1 MNKFYISVFSILLFH
16 FSTAQNATITGKI
29 LDAETKDPLGG
40 ATIKFDKS
48 RGGFSDAS
56 GKFTLSIPAGE
67 HDITIS
73 YIGYKSDK
81 RPVSLKEG
89 EKLEIEVLMK
99 PSVFQIA
106 QVVTVS
112 QYRKNAAK
120 ETVSTEVVSKSQ
132 IKNTNANDLGD
143 VISKANGVLVQ
154 DGSISIRGGSSF
166 SYGVGTRTA
175 VLSDGLSLTSADRGE
190 VQSKMVPLANVKQV
204 EIVKGAS
211 SVVYGSSAL
220 NGVVN
225 VITEWPSESEPK
237 TEIETNVGVY
247 DNPSDLRRKWW
258 GTVPPFFGSVNVNHQ
273 RRIGNL
279 QFVCGGNIY
288 YDRNY
293 LQHNSGF
300 RFSPFV
306 KTRYISQKTPGLSYG
321 INAQAFVER
330 NELFFIS
337 KDLDSLAMVPA
348 NASDDKH
355 QKFLIDPHLAY
366 GNDKGHNFKLNMRYM
381 AIWRRGNGVDIDA
394 TSHSINVDEQYQY
407 RFRKDMFIVTA
418 GLPFSVG
425 VSKSNLYKNNHINF
439 SAAIYTQAEF
449 NYKILSLQAGVRYE
463 VSGVDSQIITTKPV
477 FRSGINIQAA
487 KATFIR
493 ASWGQG
499 YRVPTIAEKYIA
511 QPFVGTVLIIPN
523 DTLKAETSWS
533 FEVGIK
539 QGFQIRDWKA
549 FIDASFFWQ
558 EYKNYIEYVVS
569 VWPNYYPNGNKIFPD
584 SLEFPFPGNGTIIG
598 AKPINIE
605 NARIA
610 GYEIGLMTVG
620 KIGPVG
626 LQISGGYS
634 YNYPSRKD
642 KNTDSTHYKTTDFIR
657 DVFKFNG
664 QRVSTNDTSRILA
677 YRIRHLFRTDLEIT
691 YWKCYVGATF
701 NYGSIPEVVP
711 GFYRVIANTIF
722 GDINAVDKYINTHIK
737 GDFFMDLRAGIK
749 INEHFGMGFIV
760 KNVTNHFYSLRP
772 GKPEPLRNYTLQF
785 RYNF

>member
-1 MNKFYISVFSILLFH
+1 MSKFYTSVLIIFFFH
-16 FSTAQNATITGKI
+16 FSNAQVSGTIRNE
-29 LDAETKDPLGG
+29 ETKEPLSG
-40 ATIKFDKS
+40 ATIKVDKVK
-48 RGGFSDAS
+48 GGFSDAS
-56 GKFTLSIPAGE
+56 GRFEIPNLSIGE
-67 HDITIS
+67 HDLNIS
-73 YIGYKSDK
+73 FIGYKNEK
-81 RPVSLKEG
+81 QHIEIKEG
-89 EKLEIEVLMK
+89 EKLKLDILLK
-99 PSVFQIA
+99 PSAFQMSEVFA
-106 QVVTVS
+106 VR
-112 QYRKNAAK
+112 QYKKNSAK
-120 ETVSTEVVSKSQ
+120 ETVSTEVVSKKQ
-132 IKNTNANDLGD
+132 IQNTQANELND
-143 VISKANGVLVQ
+143 VLNRVSGVLVQ
-154 DGSISIRGGSSF
+154 DGSISMRGGSSY

-175 VLSDGLSLTSADRGE
+175 VTSDGLSLASADRGE
-190 VQSKMVPLANVKQV
+190 VQSKMVTLSNIKQV
-204 EIVKGAS
+204 EVVKGAS
-211 SVVYGSSAL
+211 SVVYGSNAL

-225 VITEWPSESEPK
+225 IVTAWPTESEPK

-258 GTVPPFFGSVNVNHQ
+258 GDVPPFFGSVNVNHQ

-288 YDRNY
+288 YDKNY
-293 LQHNSGF
+293 LQGNNGF
-300 RFSPFV
+300 RFSPYL
-306 KTRYISQKTPGLSYG
+306 KTRYIFQKVSGLSMG
-321 INAQAFVER
+321 VNAQAFVER

-337 KDLDSLAMVPA
+337 KDLDSLALVPA
-348 NASDDKH
+348 TFSGDKH

-381 AIWRRGNGVDIDA
+381 VIWRRGNGADIDA
-394 TSHSINVDEQYQY
+394 VGHSLAVDEQYQY
-407 RFRKDMFIVTA
+407 RFKKDLLIVTA
-418 GLPFSVG
+418 GLPFNVG
-425 VSKSNLYKNNHINF
+425 ISKSNLYPGNHVNF
-439 SAAIYTQAEF
+439 GAAVYTQLEF
-449 NYKILSLQAGVRYE
+449 NYKILSLQGGIRYE
-463 VSGVDSQIITTKPV
+463 VSGVDTQIISTRPI
-477 FRSGINIQAA
+477 FRAGLNIQAA

-511 QPFVGTVLIIPN
+511 EPFISTVLIIPN

-539 QGFQIRDWKA
+539 QGFQIRNWKA

-569 VWPNYYPNGNKIFPD
+569 VWPNKYPNGNQIFPD
-584 SLEFPFPGNGTIIG
+584 SLEFPFKGSGQIIG
-598 AKPINIE
+598 AKPVNLE

-610 GYEIGLMTVG
+610 GYEIGLQTMG

-642 KNTDSTHYKTTDFIR
+642 KNNPYKTADFIR
-657 DVFKFNG
+657 DVFKYNG
-664 QRVSTNDTSRILA
+664 QRVAADDTARVLA
-677 YRIRHLFRTDLEIT
+677 YRIRHLFRTDLELT

-711 GFYRVIANTIF
+711 GFYKAIANVIF
-722 GDINAVDKYINTHIK
+722 HDITAVDKYINAHIK

-749 INEHFGMGFIV
+749 INEHFSMGFIV
-760 KNVTNHFYSLRP
+760 KNLTNHFYSLRP